1 MAQLT
6 QAAGKGKLVFTY
18 IQGPEIA
25 GNLGRGYHGFKPAK
39 AWTPAVN
46 VYEDAAEYT
55 IVVDLAGL
63 RAEDID
69 LRPEGGVLRLA
80 GRRPSPC
87 SCRRGAMRVHLMEID
102 RGEFFRELPIP
113 DDVDVEGISASYR
126 NGLLYIRMPRMS

>member
-6 QAAGKGKLVFTY
+6 QAAEKPKLVFTY
-18 IQGPEIA
+18 AQGRQIA

-46 VYEDAAEYT
+46 VYENAAEYT

-69 LRPEGGVLRLA
+69 LRPEGGVLRLR
-80 GRRPSPC
+80 GQRPSPC
-87 SCRRGAMRVHLMEID
+87 ACRQGGMRVRLMEID

-113 DDVDVEGISASYR
+113 GDVDVEGISASYR
-126 NGLLYIRMPRMS
+126 NGLLYVRMPRTA